1 MFGKVQ
7 NFNAASMF
15 LLNKTVTHAPLTGH
29 LDLTGDLWADTDADF
44 FATMAGT
51 MIMKLRDG
59 NLDKFT
65 LLSRL
70 LEFIDL
76 RSWITAKVPDPR
88 TSGLQFR
95 TVAADFKG
103 RGGVF
108 YTDDLVLDGPVID
121 IVANGNLNLDQST
134 MDMKIGM
141 IPFNTVNWALSHIPL
156 VGNNVAGSTKSIIS
170 AYFNAR
176 GPITNPRVTPAPITS
191 VAEIFKKTLGLP
203 INLIKPNTI
212 K

>member
-1 MFGKVQ
+1 
-7 NFNAASMF
+7 
-15 LLNKTVTHAPLTGH
+15 
-29 LDLTGDLWADTDADF
+29 LTGDLWADTDSDF

-51 MIMKLRDG
+51 VVMKLRDG

-65 LLSRL
+65 LLSRV
-70 LEFIDL
+70 LELIDL

-88 TSGLQFR
+88 QSGIQFR
-95 TVAADFKG
+95 SVTADFKG
-103 RGGVF
+103 KGGVF
-108 YTDDLVLDGPVID
+108 YTDDLLLDGPVID
-121 IVANGNLNLDQST
+121 IVASGNVNLDQST
-134 MDMKIGM
+134 IDMKIGM

-156 VGNNVAGSTKSIIS
+156 VGKNVAGGTHSIIS

-176 GPITNPRVTPAPITS
+176 GPITNPHVTPAPITS

-203 INLIKPNTI
+203 INLIRPNTI